1 MELSERPVGELAGA
15 QGSWRVHPGLE
26 QAGPITAG
34 WPQAHMV
41 EPAGTWGTPWPRALK
56 RSCQDSSASCLP
68 STSTHSLLCLS
79 GGGFWAS
86 LHTPA
91 LMDCSGSWPALLWVA
106 LSWGRAIISPLE
118 HTSKKALPP
127 GTKCTLFPSRQSSER
142 ARSSLS
148 FPISASL

>member
-1 MELSERPVGELAGA
+1 MSRAAG
-15 QGSWRVHPGLE
+15 
-26 QAGPITAG
+26 GPTLG
-34 WPQAHMV
+34 WSRQVPSQ
-41 EPAGTWGTPWPRALK
+41 PAGHRLTRQSLQALWGTPWPRALK

-79 GGGFWAS
+79 GGGSWAS

-91 LMDCSGSWPALLWVA
+91 LMDCSGSWPASLWVA
-106 LSWGRAIISPLE
+106 LSWGRASISPLE

-127 GTKCTLFPSRQSSER
+127 GAKCALFPSRQSPEG